1 MSEQKKGGEEKES
14 KRKDNHFPSIK
25 ILTRINFGITGI
37 KLHLAAQ
44 LKRSPIKDGK
54 SWGKKLSLCVCVCDR
69 KTERF
74 PLRFYLSYAL
84 LSQGNWMKNEKM
96 FFWGPDTVR

>member
-54 SWGKKLSLCVCVCDR
+54 SWGKKLSLCVCVCVI
-69 KTERF
+69 ERPKDSLCVF
-74 PLRFYLSYAL
+74 TYLMPS
-84 LSQGNWMKNEKM
+84 SPKEIG
-96 FFWGPDTVR
+96 